1 MRRQYDDF
9 TQLKIKDMSKAI
21 SDMTYQYIDPEL
33 NRPTEVPANHYEKIL
48 GEVKEQFMNEIAS
61 VQFLNIV
68 YKQLDALRKENEKY
82 FNQALMCMDL
92 NLNPSDLRY
101 NERVALDY
109 TNDKL
114 EKEKAILKKEFH
126 LLDTETL
133 KYFDEIKNDPIIQAE
148 TIKAIN
154 NIESIE
160 KRDFE
165 AKRRSVDL
173 ER

>member
-68 YKQLDALRKENEKY
+68 YKQLDAFRKENEKY
-82 FNQALMCMDL
+82 FNQVLMCMDL

-114 EKEKAILKKEFH
+114 EKDKAILKKEFH
-126 LLDTETL
+126 LLDTEIL

-165 AKRRSVDL
+165 AKRKSVDL

>member
-1 MRRQYDDF
+1 
-9 TQLKIKDMSKAI
+9 MSKAI
-21 SDMTYQYIDPEL
+21 SDMTYQYIDPTL
-33 NRPTEVPANHYEKIL
+33 NKPTEVPANHYEKIL

-82 FNQALMCMDL
+82 FNQALLCMDL

-114 EKEKAILKKEFH
+114 ERDKTMLKKEFH
-126 LLDTETL
+126 LLDQETL
-133 KYFDEIKNDPIIQAE
+133 NYFDEIKNDPIIQAE